1 MHCFKLLACAMVI
14 KFKTSW
20 TNCMVTVKKT
30 KQKKTEYVV
39 HKSTAV
45 MNFVPVRSNYS
56 CTQIVLPQISPKFIV
71 SLWYTVC
78 SNNLCWQ
85 YL

>member
-1 MHCFKLLACAMVI
+1 
-14 KFKTSW
+14 
-20 TNCMVTVKKT
+20 MVTVKKT

-45 MNFVPVRSNYS
+45 ITFVPVRSNYS

-78 SNNLCWQ
+78 FCVDNIYNIIINVCCNFSHGVC
-85 YL
+85 